1 MRSNILN
8 YINKLQS
15 YKTAIKNLHWS
26 SKKMSEH
33 KLLDDIADSV
43 ADNQDEIAE
52 IAQGIFGKIKN
63 NELKP
68 KRYKIV
74 DSKKMLDDMLRDTQA
89 FYATINGK
97 NLTGLRSVVE
107 NFIGELNKFKYLIV
121 MCIKEDFKR
130 NFKEKQLNENN
141 YQSRYHKMMAAKHAA
156 GKSTEDARNEI
167 SDYFAKTSAIGDINK
182 DRNVLNMSDHEKS
195 FNNQINSRTYDID
208 FNDLNTYDSSDFNP
222 GFSTNYDT
230 LDTFE
235 EGKIRLSENELR
247 ELIRESVINVLKK
260 KVNEVRYIDTS
271 NRFKKDPYQVLNQE
285 PIKNGESIRVY
296 HGCDLKTALNTA
308 INGLSGQIRVPRT
321 YSYENGMNPKG
332 LFVST
337 DFKKAM
343 YFAYDTDTM
352 VIMEFTVNSNDLDT
366 PVWNDSFGYFGQGS
380 NPQPFSSRSERDKQK
395 QAYQDVAR
403 NSEDSYVRDSDNPAM
418 AERIFN
424 NVEHQA
430 LFVGNLNPNQIKRF
444 WVKKNGSAE
453 SYVPL
458 SRKQFLKIYGNKEFV
473 LNHYRPNEKSK
484 IERDNNYPYL
494 PNEDFISFEDMAKK
508 ELDLF
513 YKDKPK
519 LRARYNDEQYLK
531 KIQDT
536 ANNYRNYYNDALN
549 SGNYDNLRH
558 FSSMLYPKQ
567 LRQLFGDK
575 LYNEVYKDDIM

>member
-74 DSKKMLDDMLRDTQA
+74 DSKKMLDDILKDTQS

-97 NLTGLRSVVE
+97 NLIGLRSVVE

-167 SDYFAKTSAIGDINK
+167 SDYFAKTSAISDINK

-208 FNDLNTYDSSDFNP
+208 FNDLDLYDSSDFNP
-222 GFSTNYDT
+222 GFSSNYDI

-260 KVNEVRYIDTS
+260 KLM
-271 NRFKKDPYQVLNQE
+271 K
-285 PIKNGESIRVY
+285 
-296 HGCDLKTALNTA
+296 
-308 INGLSGQIRVPRT
+308 
-321 YSYENGMNPKG
+321 
-332 LFVST
+332 
-337 DFKKAM
+337 
-343 YFAYDTDTM
+343 
-352 VIMEFTVNSNDLDT
+352 
-366 PVWNDSFGYFGQGS
+366 
-380 NPQPFSSRSERDKQK
+380 
-395 QAYQDVAR
+395 
-403 NSEDSYVRDSDNPAM
+403 
-418 AERIFN
+418 
-424 NVEHQA
+424 
-430 LFVGNLNPNQIKRF
+430 
-444 WVKKNGSAE
+444 
-453 SYVPL
+453 
-458 SRKQFLKIYGNKEFV
+458 
-473 LNHYRPNEKSK
+473 
-484 IERDNNYPYL
+484 
-494 PNEDFISFEDMAKK
+494 
-508 ELDLF
+508 
-513 YKDKPK
+513 
-519 LRARYNDEQYLK
+519 
-531 KIQDT
+531 
-536 ANNYRNYYNDALN
+536 
-549 SGNYDNLRH
+549 
-558 FSSMLYPKQ
+558 
-567 LRQLFGDK
+567 
-575 LYNEVYKDDIM
+575 

>member
-1 MRSNILN
+1 M
-8 YINKLQS
+8 
-15 YKTAIKNLHWS
+15 
-26 SKKMSEH
+26 
-33 KLLDDIADSV
+33 
-43 ADNQDEIAE
+43 
-52 IAQGIFGKIKN
+52 
-63 NELKP
+63 
-68 KRYKIV
+68 
-74 DSKKMLDDMLRDTQA
+74 
-89 FYATINGK
+89 
-97 NLTGLRSVVE
+97 
-107 NFIGELNKFKYLIV
+107 
-121 MCIKEDFKR
+121 
-130 NFKEKQLNENN
+130 
-141 YQSRYHKMMAAKHAA
+141 
-156 GKSTEDARNEI
+156 
-167 SDYFAKTSAIGDINK
+167 
-182 DRNVLNMSDHEKS
+182 
-195 FNNQINSRTYDID
+195 
-208 FNDLNTYDSSDFNP
+208 
-222 GFSTNYDT
+222 
-230 LDTFE
+230 
-235 EGKIRLSENELR
+235 
-247 ELIRESVINVLKK
+247 
-260 KVNEVRYIDTS
+260 
-271 NRFKKDPYQVLNQE
+271 
-285 PIKNGESIRVY
+285 
-296 HGCDLKTALNTA
+296 KTALNTA

-352 VIMEFTVNSNDLDT
+352 VIMEFTANSNDLDT

-380 NPQPFSSRSERDKQK
+380 NPQQFSSRSERDKQK

-418 AERIFN
+418 DERIFN

-494 PNEDFISFEDMAKK
+494 PNEDFVSFEDMAKK

-531 KIQDT
+531 KIQNT
-536 ANNYRNYYNDALN
+536 ANDYRNYYEGALN

>member
-1 MRSNILN
+1 M
-8 YINKLQS
+8 
-15 YKTAIKNLHWS
+15 
-26 SKKMSEH
+26 
-33 KLLDDIADSV
+33 
-43 ADNQDEIAE
+43 
-52 IAQGIFGKIKN
+52 
-63 NELKP
+63 
-68 KRYKIV
+68 
-74 DSKKMLDDMLRDTQA
+74 
-89 FYATINGK
+89 
-97 NLTGLRSVVE
+97 
-107 NFIGELNKFKYLIV
+107 
-121 MCIKEDFKR
+121 
-130 NFKEKQLNENN
+130 
-141 YQSRYHKMMAAKHAA
+141 
-156 GKSTEDARNEI
+156 
-167 SDYFAKTSAIGDINK
+167 
-182 DRNVLNMSDHEKS
+182 
-195 FNNQINSRTYDID
+195 
-208 FNDLNTYDSSDFNP
+208 
-222 GFSTNYDT
+222 
-230 LDTFE
+230 
-235 EGKIRLSENELR
+235 
-247 ELIRESVINVLKK
+247 
-260 KVNEVRYIDTS
+260 
-271 NRFKKDPYQVLNQE
+271 
-285 PIKNGESIRVY
+285 
-296 HGCDLKTALNTA
+296 KTALNTA

-430 LFVGNLNPNQIKRF
+430 LFIGNLNPNQIKRF
-444 WVKKNGSAE
+444 WVKKNGGSE

-494 PNEDFISFEDMAKK
+494 PNEDFVSFEDMAKK

-519 LRARYNDEQYLK
+519 LRARYNNEQYLK

-536 ANNYRNYYNDALN
+536 ANNYKNYYNDALN
-549 SGNYDNLRH
+549 SGNYDNLIH

-567 LRQLFGDK
+567 LRQLFGDE
-575 LYNEVYKDDIM
+575 LYNEIYKNDIM